1 MTSVPWI
8 QSGWGEV
15 LSAHRRSCHWGG
27 KPEES
32 WEKMIVMETSA
43 APRTPD
49 PPKIGLCHLSI
60 RAPGSRLSS
69 TNPALKSGGVWAKSI
84 FQWTPC
90 DVPSQSWMPILSSS
104 SWSPTSYR
112 SDNGVDRGRKYFE
125 KQKGTEP
132 RRETEGDRAS
142 PHFHNLGCSQ
152 QKATLHLLAM
162 QCNALQCN
170 ARANHAQPDWIQW
183 DFTQENEEQ
192 QVFRR
197 IRSGEVEK
205 FAGKRAPVR

>member
-1 MTSVPWI
+1 MNILPLCEHLWKWWPLYLESNLR
-8 QSGWGEV
+8 GEKSF
-15 LSAHRRSCHWGG
+15 LHIGDLATEEGSQRKAGRRWLL
-27 KPEES
+27 
-32 WEKMIVMETSA
+32 WTTSA
-43 APRTPD
+43 PLCTPD

-69 TNPALKSGGVWAKSI
+69 TNPALNSGGVWAKSI
-84 FQWTPC
+84 FQWSPC
-90 DVPSQSWMPILSSS
+90 DDPSQSWMPILSSS
-104 SWSPTSYR
+104 SWSLTSYR

-170 ARANHAQPDWIQW
+170 ARANYAQTIGYNETLRI
-183 DFTQENEEQ
+183 TQYFECIML
-192 QVFRR
+192 F
-197 IRSGEVEK
+197 
-205 FAGKRAPVR
+205 